1 MELRKLLQMV
11 VDEGASDLHI
21 TVDSAP
27 VLRIDGQIKPVMG
40 LNRLT
45 PRESAQLCLS
55 ILNDEQRD
63 HFERT
68 RELDLS
74 IGVKGLC
81 RFRVNLFIQKDA
93 VAGVF
98 RVIPTLVRPL
108 EELGL
113 PLSISDIA
121 RRSSGLVLVT
131 GPTGS
136 GKSTTLAAIVDQINR
151 ERACHI
157 VTLEDPI
164 EYLHQHKKALVNQR
178 EVGSDTYNFKDALRA
193 VLRQDPDVVL
203 IGEMR
208 DLETIEAA
216 LRISE
221 TGHLCLA
228 TLHTQSAVQ
237 SITRIIDMFPTHQR
251 NQIRVQLS
259 FSLQG
264 VLSQR
269 LIPKLGMKGRALA
282 AEILIMN
289 QAIRHMIR
297 DDKLHQIYGQ
307 AQIGQGRSGMRTMN
321 QSLLKLY
328 KTRQI
333 SLDEARSNSPDVDEF
348 TSMLVAHQ
356 SPTTSARKR

>member
-1 MELRKLLQMV
+1 
-11 VDEGASDLHI
+11 
-21 TVDSAP
+21 
-27 VLRIDGQIKPVMG
+27 
-40 LNRLT
+40 
-45 PRESAQLCLS
+45 
-55 ILNDEQRD
+55 
-63 HFERT
+63 
-68 RELDLS
+68 
-74 IGVKGLC
+74 
-81 RFRVNLFIQKDA
+81 
-93 VAGVF
+93 
-98 RVIPTLVRPL
+98 
-108 EELGL
+108 
-113 PLSISDIA
+113 
-121 RRSSGLVLVT
+121 
-131 GPTGS
+131 
-136 GKSTTLAAIVDQINR
+136 
-151 ERACHI
+151 
-157 VTLEDPI
+157 
-164 EYLHQHKKALVNQR
+164 
-178 EVGSDTYNFKDALRA
+178 
-193 VLRQDPDVVL
+193 
-203 IGEMR
+203 MR

-228 TLHTQSAVQ
+228 TLHTQSAIQ

-307 AQIGQGRSGMRTMN
+307 AQIGQGRSGMVTMN

-356 SPTTSARKR
+356 TPAPSARKR